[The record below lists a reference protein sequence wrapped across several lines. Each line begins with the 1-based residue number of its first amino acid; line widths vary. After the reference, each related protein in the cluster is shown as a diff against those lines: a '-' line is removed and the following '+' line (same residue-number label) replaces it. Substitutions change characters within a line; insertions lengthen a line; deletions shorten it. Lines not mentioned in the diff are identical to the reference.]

1 MNKLNFFLFTFFFI
15 FSINSS
21 AQIDQYQSDI
31 VKLLNCNGTIEKYD
45 FEYEK
50 TLTSLRVRVASVNT
64 PLSFWNNFRET
75 KKESLN
81 ELISIQAFAYRKHF
95 SHEEIKLL
103 LNFYSS
109 SAATK
114 LIKNKEV
121 TLEEKAFINN
131 FNESKLANKI
141 DSIGE
146 DFDKDTNK
154 IAREWKKELFA
165 KGMGALSKAGFTK

>member
-15 FSINSS
+15 FSTNSS

-109 SAATK
+109 SAA
-114 LIKNKEV
+114 LY
-121 TLEEKAFINN
+121 
-131 FNESKLANKI
+131 
-141 DSIGE
+141 
-146 DFDKDTNK
+146 
-154 IAREWKKELFA
+154 LFQIHCYY
-165 KGMGALSKAGFTK
+165 